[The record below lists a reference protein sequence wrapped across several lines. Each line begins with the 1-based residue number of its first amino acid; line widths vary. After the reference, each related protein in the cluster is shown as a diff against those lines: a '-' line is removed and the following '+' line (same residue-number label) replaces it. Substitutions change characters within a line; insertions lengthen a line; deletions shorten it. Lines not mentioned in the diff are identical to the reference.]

1 MQIKNESLVKSLQK
15 TGFTDKEALVYVSLL
30 ELGGAYPSKIAE
42 YCGLKRATTYN
53 VLTTLSVRGLVNEIE
68 KRNKIFYQIE
78 KPHKLITYSNS
89 RVEIAKEGLE
99 RAEKIMPD
107 LESLF
112 SMLGDKPKV
121 LFFEGPETVQEICN
135 DIISSKGNFEMTG
148 FSNADK
154 FKNMMSKNQLIDFI
168 KAKDRLNI
176 TTRGVLP
183 DTPANR
189 SYSKDVFQGVRE
201 SILPQIRYLSADKF
215 IYDAEITIYGNK
227 KVAMTKFGN
236 ENIIGV
242 IIEDKIIHDMMKMI
256 FELAWNS
263 PEVHPHT

>member
-15 TGFTDKEALVYVSLL
+15 TGLTDKEALVYVSLL
-30 ELGGAYPSKIAE
+30 ELGGAYPSKVAE

-53 VLTTLSVRGLVNEIE
+53 VLTILSVRGLVNEIE

-78 KPHKLITYSNS
+78 KPHKFITYSS
-89 RVEIAKEGLE
+89 QLVEKAKEGLE

-121 LFFEGPETVQEICN
+121 LFFEGPETVSSICK
-135 DIISSKGNFEMTG
+135 DIISGKGNFEMIG

-154 FKNMMSKNQLIDFI
+154 FKDVLSAKQLNDFV
-168 KAKDRLNI
+168 KAKERLNI
-176 TTRGVLP
+176 KTRGILP

-189 SYSKDVFQGVRE
+189 IYGGNVFKNIKQNVWPE
-201 SILPQIRYLSADKF
+201 IRYLAADKF
-215 IYDAEITIYGNK
+215 CYDAEITIYGHNK
-227 KVAMTKFGN
+227 IAISKFGS
-236 ENIIGV
+236 ENIIGLIV
-242 IIEDKIIHDMMKMI
+242 EDKIIHDMMKMI

-263 PEVHPHT
+263 PEVKE